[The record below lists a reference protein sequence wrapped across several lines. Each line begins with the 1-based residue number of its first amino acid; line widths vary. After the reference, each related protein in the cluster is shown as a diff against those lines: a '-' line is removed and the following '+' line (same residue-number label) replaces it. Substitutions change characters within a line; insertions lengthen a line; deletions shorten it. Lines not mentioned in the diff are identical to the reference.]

1 MENWT
6 DEDLYLELSKGD
18 RERAFHVLYFRHS
31 GPLFR
36 FLYRFTLNAS
46 SAEEI
51 LQDIFEE
58 LLKSHLKA
66 SETLNLKSWLY
77 TLAKNKSLNYLKK
90 SKREINS
97 EMDIENARDNSDLEL
112 STENQNLLVRLK
124 DLEKKLPEELS
135 ETWRLRKDGMDYQQI
150 ADQLSIPVG
159 TVKSRFSRL
168 VEFLKKE
175 FVS

>member
-1 MENWT
+1 MENWN
-6 DEDLYLELSKGD
+6 DEELYAELLKGD
-18 RERAFHVLYFRHS
+18 RERAFRVLYFRHS

-36 FLYRFTLNAS
+36 FVYRFTVSSS

-58 LLKSHLKA
+58 LLKSHLNPA
-66 SETLNLKSWLY
+66 ENLNLKSWLY
-77 TLAKNKSLNYLKK
+77 TLAKNKSLNFIKR
-90 SKREINS
+90 SKREITN
-97 EMDIENARDNSDLEL
+97 ELVVENARDEGDLEL
-112 STENQNLLVRLK
+112 SIQNENLLSRLANAEEK
-124 DLEKKLPEELS
+124 IPSDLAK
-135 ETWRLRKDGMDYQQI
+135 TWQLRKDGMDYQQI
-150 ADQLSIPVG
+150 ADHLSIPVG